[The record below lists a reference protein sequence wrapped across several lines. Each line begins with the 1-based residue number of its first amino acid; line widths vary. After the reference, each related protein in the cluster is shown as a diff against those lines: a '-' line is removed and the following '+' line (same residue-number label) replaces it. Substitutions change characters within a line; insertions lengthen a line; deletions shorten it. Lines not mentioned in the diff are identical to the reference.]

1 MKKFNS
7 FLLALTFIVSA
18 CTSTPQVTI
27 TPEPTATLPPPTETP
42 IPTPTLHPKFAELQ
56 EQIAASGGRF
66 TLNPDGT
73 IFDGAEPLPGVTIAL
88 DGTMTLTVDG
98 ETVTLDPKLVV
109 FDDQNGF
116 SYPGYEQNADGSWVE
131 AMSLAEQVWEKEV
144 KEWGLDPEKFTPK
157 YSADGTMVIYDNE
170 TNKPV
175 FAVGTGVKTA
185 TGEKVEL
192 SGHWELAYAKNMIA
206 NSGRC
211 YKNPYVGASPTQ
223 GPSDSKE
230 RESWWNTINAPL
242 WDAAERAM
250 KDDKLEFSGR
260 DFLILFL
267 GGPDNCWAKMPV
279 KDVKTGTEGTPM
291 TYLFFFDS
299 NKKIDYVPVYD
310 GQYVEMAVEE

>member
-109 FDDQNGF
+109 FDDENGF
-116 SYPGYEQNADGSWVE
+116 SYPGYEQNADGGWVE
-131 AMSLAEQVWEKEV
+131 AAPSAEQVWEKEV

-175 FAVGTGVKTA
+175 YAVGTGVKTA
-185 TGEKVEL
+185 TGEEVKL
-192 SGHWELAYAKNMIA
+192 SGHWKLEYAKEMIA
-206 NSGRC
+206 NSGKC
-211 YKNPYVGASPTQ
+211 YKNPYVGASPYLA
-223 GPSDSKE
+223 PSDADE
-230 RESWWNTINAPL
+230 RESWWNTIALPLGNAAR
-242 WDAAERAM
+242 DEM
-250 KDDKLEFSGR
+250 KKHEYSGNT
-260 DFLILFL
+260 LFDLYL
-267 GGPDNCWAKMPV
+267 GGDNNCWAVMPV
-279 KDVKTGTEGTPM
+279 KSAKGGTKETPKTN
-291 TYLFFFDS
+291 LFTFDI
-299 NKKIDYVPVYD
+299 NKKLVVVPVYD
-310 GQYVEMAVEE
+310 GDYIEMPAIE

>member
-18 CTSTPQVTI
+18 CTSTPQVTA

-42 IPTPTLHPKFAELQ
+42 IPTPTLHPQFAALQ

-73 IFDGAEPLPGVTIAL
+73 IFDGAEPLPGVTVAP
-88 DGTMTLTVDG
+88 DGTMTLTVSS
-98 ETVTLDPKLVV
+98 ETITLDPKLVV

-131 AMSLAEQVWEKEV
+131 AAPSAEQLWEKEV

-175 FAVGTGVKTA
+175 YAVGTGVKTE
-185 TGEKVEL
+185 TGEEVKL
-192 SGHWELAYAKNMIA
+192 SGHWELEYANDMIA

-211 YKNPYVGASPTQ
+211 FKNPYVGASPTQ
-223 GPSDSKE
+223 GPSDSTE
-230 RESWWNTINAPL
+230 RESWWNTIELPL
-242 WDAAERAM
+242 WRAAREKM
-250 KDDKLEFSGR
+250 KDLEFSGNEY
-260 DFLILFL
+260 FILFL
-267 GGPDNCWAKMPV
+267 GGPDNCWANIAVRSVEK
-279 KDVKTGTEGTPM
+279 GTEETPK
-291 TYLFFFDS
+291 TYEFIYDVDKNLVV
-299 NKKIDYVPVYD
+299 VPVYD
-310 GQYVEMAVEE
+310 GQYIDIPVAE